1 MKRKEMT
8 AIVHNAIVS
17 NDCQVSVEAMAAEL
31 DKAPSTLY
39 NELNPFGAEPA
50 KLGLDDAREI
60 MRHIKCQDLA
70 DALAADLGYRLVSM
84 ADTPNG
90 KDMADE
96 CLQGLHVAAEFTSAA
111 NSGAHYTDL
120 IDLRNRVAKEM
131 DDVIVR
137 ARERDCP
144 KVKDIRKAG

>member
-8 AIVHNAIVS
+8 AVVHNAIVS

-39 NELNPFGAEPA
+39 NELNPFGTGPA

-60 MRHIKCQDLA
+60 MRHIKCPDLA
-70 DALAADLGYRLVSM
+70 DALAADLGYRLVRMS
-84 ADTPNG
+84 DTPNG
-90 KDMADE
+90 KDMTDE
-96 CLQGLHVAAEFTSAA
+96 CLQGLHAAATFTDAA
-111 NSGAHYTDL
+111 NCGAHYTDL
-120 IDLRNRVAKEM
+120 ITLRQQVAKEM
-131 DDVIVR
+131 DDIIMR

-144 KVKDIRKAG
+144 EITSIRKAG